1 MRLRHAFLQ
10 TDHFVVGQTWS
21 TFSDPE
27 AEPIGIDFEG
37 LNAIS
42 QFRQPQIRWTPAIR
56 WRYQLALSLENPAPD
71 LTGAEGVNL
80 TPDFVVR
87 LRWEP
92 ERKREL
98 LTPFTPL
105 TCRRRY
111 SSDSCA
117 ARYPASDATLA
128 TSGIGGNISGVLV
141 TRWAAD
147 DRIKFAA
154 NAGSGIGRYIND
166 LRALGGQDAVFD
178 PVRARFVRCPSRVRM
193 SATSTPGR
201 ASSPPL

>member
-1 MRLRHAFLQ
+1 MDAARVP
-10 TDHFVVGQTWS
+10 TTGHFVVGQTWS

-42 QFRQPQIRWTPAIR
+42 QFRQPQSGGRQQTR
-56 WRYQLALSLENPAPD
+56 WRYQLALALENPAPD
-71 LTGAEGVNL
+71 LTGAQGVNL

-98 LTPFTPL
+98 LTQLFGHT
-105 TCRRRY
+105 
-111 SSDSCA
+111 A
-117 ARYPASDATLA
+117 HVQASLLVRQLRGEASGPTDATLA
-128 TSGIGGNISGVLV
+128 TGGIGGNISGVLV
-141 TRWAAD
+141 PRWSAN

-154 NAGSGIGRYIND
+154 NSGPESVAI
-166 LRALGGQDAVFD
+166 
-178 PVRARFVRCPSRVRM
+178 
-193 SATSTPGR
+193 STT
-201 ASSPPL
+201 